1 MMMIINIHMTS
12 QKYTTHKNYTVPHR
26 STWGYEEFSAQSCSP
41 REKKRRKDKAEGKS
55 SSKTMSLIKDYTREA
70 AYE

>member
-41 REKKRRKDKAEGKS
+41 REKKGGKT
-55 SSKTMSLIKDYTREA
+55 KQKVKVA
-70 AYE
+70 AKP